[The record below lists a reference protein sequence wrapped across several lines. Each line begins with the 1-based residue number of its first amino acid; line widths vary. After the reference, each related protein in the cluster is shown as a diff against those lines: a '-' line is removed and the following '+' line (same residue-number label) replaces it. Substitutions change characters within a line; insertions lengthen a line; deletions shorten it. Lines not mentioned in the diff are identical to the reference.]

1 MTILQLLLIIPIIG
15 SLLTMLV
22 PETTLVNKNKIKN
35 IALTTAMVNFLVSII
50 LLILFDSS
58 ISEYQ
63 FVSEFAQLSFCHLT
77 IGVDGISLYFVLLTT
92 FITPIALFSNYYN
105 IDSNKGIKIFVVSF
119 LLLET
124 LQLAVF
130 LVLDLFLFYIFFES
144 VLPILFIIILVYGSG
159 QNKERSALLFFLY
172 TLVGSLF
179 MLLAIL
185 QIYSYLGSTDFNLIS
200 LSEISL
206 ESQKVLWLLLSFSKA
221 SI

>member
-92 FITPIALFSNYYN
+92 FITPLCILSN
-105 IDSNKGIKIFVVSF
+105 
-119 LLLET
+119 
-124 LQLAVF
+124 
-130 LVLDLFLFYIFFES
+130 
-144 VLPILFIIILVYGSG
+144 
-159 QNKERSALLFFLY
+159 
-172 TLVGSLF
+172 
-179 MLLAIL
+179 
-185 QIYSYLGSTDFNLIS
+185 
-200 LSEISL
+200 
-206 ESQKVLWLLLSFSKA
+206 
-221 SI
+221 

>member
-124 LQLAVF
+124 
-130 LVLDLFLFYIFFES
+130 
-144 VLPILFIIILVYGSG
+144 
-159 QNKERSALLFFLY
+159 
-172 TLVGSLF
+172 
-179 MLLAIL
+179 
-185 QIYSYLGSTDFNLIS
+185 
-200 LSEISL
+200 
-206 ESQKVLWLLLSFSKA
+206 
-221 SI
+221 